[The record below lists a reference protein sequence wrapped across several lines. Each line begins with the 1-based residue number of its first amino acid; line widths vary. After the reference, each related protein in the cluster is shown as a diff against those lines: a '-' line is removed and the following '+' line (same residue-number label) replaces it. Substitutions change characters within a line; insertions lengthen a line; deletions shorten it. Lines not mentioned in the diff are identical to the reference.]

1 MKFEKKKTLGLVS
14 TTSLIMLTFV
24 TVLGATSAPP
34 LVVMSKPGPPGTYE
48 IDIYGDASGLN
59 MMCQMVNHFKASKL
73 EWSTSMPSY
82 PSGSV
87 DFALDVRDVDFDKVN
102 AWTYHLSV
110 RGLEEG
116 SFIASGYTNIT
127 FLVRARSGEVDFTF
141 SNPSLD
147 PWNPYYRNVTIT
159 GTLKGDVSFTID
171 IPPYVPAFYFE
182 GPELTINVHVG
193 M

>member
-48 IDIYGDASGLN
+48 LDLYGDASGLN
-59 MMCQMVNHFKASKL
+59 SIINVVNHFKASKL
-73 EWSTSMPSY
+73 VWSSSLPSY
-82 PSGSV
+82 PSGST
-87 DFALDVRDVDFDKVN
+87 DFALDVRDVNFDKVN

-171 IPPYVPAFYFE
+171 IPPIIPAFNFE
-182 GPELTINVHVG
+182 GPELTINVHIG